1 MVTNTPSL
9 AHSVTYARRIAS
21 SNLPES
27 MPGLDRFW
35 DDEETSED
43 DGPQP
48 KSAQI
53 AQKPKHSSIRA
64 KLDRVL
70 QDAHRTDEGED
81 GYNRPPASLSQFRPY
96 IVEKPVEKIVT
107 IPGPERV
114 VEKVVVYKEIEF
126 RDPQHLEDEMV
137 VLKQQLNEALARE
150 ALATETLSAYKGTNS
165 KSPHY
170 SPERLSIKGLVCLRV

>member
-1 MVTNTPSL
+1 MHTPSHTL
-9 AHSVTYARRIAS
+9 GRVAS
-21 SNLPES
+21 SNLHESTPE
-27 MPGLDRFW
+27 LDGFW
-35 DDEETSED
+35 YEEETSED
-43 DGPQP
+43 HGPQP

-53 AQKPKHSSIRA
+53 AQKPKPATASVRE

-70 QDAHRTDEGED
+70 EDAHRIDED
-81 GYNRPPASLSQFRPY
+81 VYNRRSASLSQFRPY
-96 IVEKPVEKIVT
+96 IVEKPVEKIVK

-165 KSPHY
+165 
-170 SPERLSIKGLVCLRV
+170 